1 MMDTLSFVHT
11 WNIPAWSSICSVND
25 MEVLSPC
32 FCFPNYSS
40 QQWRLKVYPLGNT
53 ANPAGICMYLECIN
67 APDIGVQVSDTILS
81 VLSYDTTQKAH
92 FTRPVGKHL
101 FTKDEDDTDWGLQP
115 FVSQEYLNSS
125 ESMLKNNNSVNVRVE
140 IVLERTIF
148 EMLTGKKTLP
158 FEETTLTTPAET
170 LKDDLSTLLKNGTFA
185 DVTVHLAGGA
195 VVKAHS
201 AILSARS
208 KVFATMLNQ
217 NMLEAQ
223 TKSINLLDIDSTTF
237 RQLLEFIY
245 TSECD
250 MTFSE
255 NAPADLLILGDRFD
269 IPSLCEQSQNAMS
282 STISVENAC
291 DLLLFADTYSAS
303 AASLREYALNFVASN
318 MDEIQIT
325 EGFQKRLLPRSD
337 LTGEMFQRRHA
348 MPKRKRDD
356 QRNDDSAKKSKR

>member
-1 MMDTLSFVHT
+1 MKI
-11 WNIPAWSSICSVND
+11 W
-25 MEVLSPC
+25 
-32 FCFPNYSS
+32 
-40 QQWRLKVYPLGNT
+40 GN
-53 ANPAGICMYLECIN
+53 NN
-67 APDIGVQVSDTILS
+67 V
-81 VLSYDTTQKAH
+81 
-92 FTRPVGKHL
+92 
-101 FTKDEDDTDWGLQP
+101 
-115 FVSQEYLNSS
+115 VSQEYFSSS

-140 IVLERTIF
+140 IVLERIVF
-148 EMLTGKKTLP
+148 EMLTGKTTQP

-291 DLLLFADTYSAS
+291 DLLLFADAYSAS
-303 AASLREYALNFVASN
+303 APKLREYALVFVASN